1 MIITNQVVNIIDGD
15 TFGKVTESKIN
26 TSKLQKLYGMLS
38 GLYKNIYASILREY
52 VSNAVDSHREI
63 KSEEPV
69 VVKLN
74 WDKQLNSGNITI
86 VDKGTGMS
94 PEVME
99 TIYFNY
105 LDSTKEN
112 SNDVHG
118 AFGIGSKSAL
128 AYHHTFFINT
138 IVNGIEYKYMF
149 SKQANG
155 IPAGEL
161 LSESNTTESNGTT
174 IIIPVKTRED
184 LRLFYENAKKQF
196 LYFNNVYVECDEFYY
211 NNDYKVFEND
221 LIFYNTSN
229 SYINEL
235 HIALGNACY
244 QLNYNELGINRIDI
258 PIAVKFDIGELMPT
272 PSRED
277 IIYSKHS
284 IEVINNKIKKVL
296 TWIEDE
302 YNKNIRLDLSI
313 KEYESISKNYNYLS
327 LSEEIVLSLSN
338 EATKSKSSINL
349 YKPSI
354 KNFVKD
360 ILKEDDVRQF
370 KFLGY
375 ELQGRVISNLGSNIK
390 TTYLSNFRY
399 KFIRDIYNSIHEF
412 DSGTPEKYPLYRF
425 NINDLPSF
433 ILWDENDVSDPL
445 KNKYIN
451 YHYRNTPHF
460 LVRAK
465 YSKNDYNIF
474 IDVLTTLYNND
485 RILAISK
492 LKQLLKLA
500 DEYVQAS
507 CIKYSDIE
515 VPEWYVDE
523 YNKEK
528 EEERIR
534 RAELSKIASK
544 KAAEEKKVPY
554 EYIWYDVWKTD
565 YIKISEIKKL
575 AHNIIYVEKTNRTNA
590 KELYALLSK
599 TYGDTVFAVITIAK
613 SHMKHFKNDPT
624 IMSMD
629 DFLNKPNKLATKL
642 AFMYKL
648 QRCTNNFSELVG
660 KYFFSDNSFKNII
673 HTTIYN
679 ERKLLHSLRSKFP
692 STHYTYFLDSVVKK
706 VDDRNDYAKFGIDIN
721 YYTNLMNKHELY
733 DKKISTFLEPIK
745 GYYSISSISKIT
757 LSKLLIKV
765 LELSNIPVNN
775 SMYIKLK

>member
-26 TSKLQKLYGMLS
+26 ASKLQKLYGMLS

-74 WDKQLNSGNITI
+74 WDRQLNSGNITI
-86 VDKGTGMS
+86 IDKGTGMS

-161 LSESNTTESNGTT
+161 LSESSTTESNGTT

-184 LRLFYENAKKQF
+184 LRLFYDNAKKQF

-221 LIFYNTSN
+221 LLFYNTSN
-229 SYINEL
+229 SYITEL
-235 HIALGNACY
+235 HITLGNACY
-244 QLNYNELGINRIDI
+244 QLNYNELGISRIDI

-284 IEVINNKIKKVL
+284 IEVINNKIKKAL

-313 KEYESISKNYNYLS
+313 KEYESISKNYNYL
-327 LSEEIVLSLSN
+327 LLNNEIALSLSN
-338 EATKSKSSINL
+338 EASKSNSSIAL

-360 ILKEDDVRQF
+360 ALKEDDIRQF

-375 ELQGRVISNLGSNIK
+375 ELQGRIISNLGSNIK
-390 TTYLSNFRY
+390 TNYVSTYRY
-399 KFIRDIYNSIHEF
+399 KFKREFYALINENS
-412 DSGTPEKYPLYRF
+412 SSVYPLYRF
-425 NINDLPSF
+425 NINDLPAF

-451 YHYRNTPHF
+451 YSYKKSTHF

-465 YSKNDYNIF
+465 YSKNDYKEF
-474 IDVLTTLYNND
+474 VEALTIIYNND
-485 RILAISK
+485 RALAISK
-492 LKQLLKLA
+492 LRHLLKLA
-500 DEYVQAS
+500 DEYVQAT
-507 CIKYSDIE
+507 CMKYSDIE
-515 VPEWYVDE
+515 VPEWFVDE

-528 EEERIR
+528 EVEKLR
-534 RAELSKIASK
+534 RTELSKIESE
-544 KAAEEKKVPY
+544 KAAEEKKVNY
-554 EYIWYDVWKTD
+554 EYIKYDVWKSG
-565 YIKISEIKKL
+565 YIKISDIKKI
-575 AHNIIYVEKTNRTNA
+575 AHNIIYVEKADRKYA
-590 KELYALLSK
+590 KELNNLLNK
-599 TYGDTVFAVITIAK
+599 TYGTNVFAVITIAK
-613 SHMKHFKNDPT
+613 SHMKQFKNDPT

-629 DFLNKPNKLATKL
+629 DFLNKPNKIATKL

-648 QRCTNNFSELVG
+648 QKCTINFSEKVD
-660 KYFFSDNSFKNII
+660 KYFFSDNYFKNII

-679 ERKLLHSLRSKFP
+679 ERNLLYSLRSKLP
-692 STHYTYFLDSVVKK
+692 SVDSTYFLHNVVKK
-706 VDDRNDYAKFGIDIN
+706 VDDRNDYNKFGIDIN

-733 DKKISTFLEPIK
+733 DKKISTFLESII
-745 GYYSISSISKIT
+745 GYYSTSGISKIT
-757 LSKLLIKV
+757 LSRFLIKA

-775 SMYIKLK
+775 NMYIKLK